1 MRLIM
6 QKILRHETLFGKITP
21 LKDASHLVK
30 ERKTGTE
37 IKIFKI
43 SKVIDKD
50 SIFIGFGKPNVFV
63 AFPVEGLFHKFDA
76 KSLKRKPS
84 EIVST
89 RDWAQSGLIID
100 IKKPT
105 EAMQK
110 AIETSS
116 KSFEGS
122 RYMTCVNANGRMLNR
137 AGFTSGGKDLS
148 TYYFP
153 MTMAKQIIRNGLE
166 FQGQPVDFDI
176 VKTMPNYLESF
187 GLSVIKSQW
196 LTFYRHFSRYYN
208 IQSKKYKIL
217 KSIKGLKDKIKSAFL
232 KKEESIVLEEK
243 VVMYP
248 EDKASRNDIEMSI
261 TTPSKLGLGVRM
273 LCGPHA
279 FYEVKYQNEKIN
291 ELLPKQLKEYEA
303 KTSGF
308 ITTLKKDVLFSKP
321 VVKFIRKHLANT
333 KEEFLNSSEKDL
345 YNMIRTDTPTVPNKY
360 NLIITSESIYV
371 IKIGIKYKLVDWI
384 LSKHVLLSGYSND
397 VRFAGEFWK
406 ESDGKVFFNNNSGT
420 YAPSE
425 DMLDSA
431 KIILN
436 DAFPNTD
443 INYVTRD

>member
-1 MRLIM
+1 M

-21 LKDASHLVK
+21 LMDASHLVK
-30 ERKTGTE
+30 ERNVDSE

-43 SKVIDKD
+43 SKVIDK
-50 SIFIGFGKPNVFV
+50 SSVFIGFGKPNVFV
-63 AFPVEGLFHKFDA
+63 AFPKDEEFHKFDA
-76 KSLKRKPS
+76 KSFKRKPS

-100 IKKPT
+100 IKNPT
-105 EAMQK
+105 QDMMK
-110 AIETSS
+110 AILSSS

-166 FQGQPVDFDI
+166 FQGESIKFDI

-196 LTFYRHFSRYYN
+196 LTFYRHFIRYYN
-208 IQSKKYKIL
+208 VQAKKHKSL
-217 KSIKGLKDKIKSAFL
+217 KFFQNCKEKLTSFFV
-232 KKEESIVLEEK
+232 KKKQKKVLEEK
-243 VVMYP
+243 VVYYP
-248 EDKASRNDIEMSI
+248 ENKPSRNDIEMSI

-279 FYEVKYQNEKIN
+279 FYEVKNKNEKIN
-291 ELLPKQLKEYEA
+291 ELLPKQLKEYQA

-308 ITTLKKDVLFSKP
+308 FTTLKKDVLFSKP

-345 YNMIRTDTPTVPNKY
+345 YNMIRTDTPTIPNKY

-371 IKIGIKYKLVDWI
+371 IKIGIKYKLIDWI

-406 ESDGKVFFNNNSGT
+406 EADGRVFFNNNSGT
-420 YAPSE
+420 YAPTD
-425 DMLDSA
+425 DMLESA
-431 KIILN
+431 KTILN
-436 DAFPNTD
+436 EAFPNTD
-443 INYVTRD
+443 INYVER